1 MSGWQWSGLKDFRSA
16 LCHLA
21 SASGLLAVATEM
33 KENTFNPDL
42 MSNAVVKMQLTSTKA
57 QTMIRITTRIAL
69 MAALFFLAHSAHA
82 ARIAPG
88 ADSPPKLALE
98 PGAPFCD
105 NMVLQRD
112 MAVPVW
118 GWSKPGT
125 QVTVEFAGQKKTA
138 TAGADGKWMV
148 ELDPLKA
155 SFDPAEMVVT
165 ESTGKKVVLK
175 NILVGEVWMA
185 SGQSNMQWKV
195 GKSKCA
201 KLAAELSVETKDK
214 VAPIREF
221 QVTSVTSQ
229 LHPIKKATGSWK
241 DGSYGD
247 YSAIAFAFAHKLYK
261 ELNVPIGILNCSF
274 SQTAIQAWVPREG
287 FATAEDEYS
296 KAIHLQCLQTDPTTP
311 EHKEAWGAFY
321 KSLEEQIAASEAAI
335 KRGEEAKEISAG
347 IPGNLNGNRDASWLF
362 NGRLSPVVPYAIRGA
377 IWNQGYANMG
387 EGLPYYNNLHSLVR
401 GWRIVWNKPEL
412 PVYFHQFYCPGGGP
426 YDGTPSIGGT
436 AEMRLGTWL
445 ARDIPH
451 TGMASQIDIQGAIHY
466 QAKAVP
472 GQRLALHAL
481 KNQYGKKVVADGPMF
496 KSYKVEGDK
505 VIVEFDHATG
515 GLVVG
520 ETGTNATGRG
530 QGVTGFADPKII
542 ENGDDQVKLF
552 YLAGEDRVWHPASMK
567 IDGEKVIVA
576 SPGVKKPRG
585 ISYGT
590 GGIGF
595 APNLC
600 NKALLPMTPF
610 IYFDNEMVTS
620 KTWPDEKLKVAG
632 ETIDPATVGKIYEY
646 RKMPLLSVQFRDNA
660 VFQAGKPV
668 TIWGSVRNYG
678 EWQPGPEE
686 GDCKVHFEFGDI
698 KKTIPVTPDMEE
710 WQVTLP
716 PMQAGPKPYTLKVRF
731 TIDGELVHERVA
743 TGIVF
748 GDVWYVGA
756 PAVQFE
762 VPEVE
767 SSGRIVRMME
777 NQSGREGKD
786 APSRFSVC
794 VSRTPRKM
802 EANGKWSNRY
812 ASYWKDASGP
822 AAALGNSIAARTG
835 RPVGII
841 YMRTKTNVPIK
852 NWIAPG
858 FLKDAPT
865 LMEDYKTVGSKYFDN
880 PYYLANVRR
889 YIAEWRQY
897 WGEHIPVMMETKA
910 VPDGSAWGQYPSPK
924 PQVGDSTAT
933 WTYNVYVHCFT
944 PAALSGIVFL
954 SSESMVAE
962 DQGANFGPEMS
973 ALANCFKARFALGQD
988 GEDIPFV
995 YTVPS
1000 KALAPK
1006 ITQPKAIKG
1015 KSKAVEIN
1023 DWLDTAAIEKVI
1035 DEVVK

>member
-1 MSGWQWSGLKDFRSA
+1 M
-16 LCHLA
+16 
-21 SASGLLAVATEM
+21 T
-33 KENTFNPDL
+33 
-42 MSNAVVKMQLTSTKA
+42 
-57 QTMIRITTRIAL
+57 RITTRIVLA
-69 MAALFFLAHSAHA
+69 AALFFLSHSAHA
-82 ARIAPG
+82 AEIAPG
-88 ADSPPKLALE
+88 ADSPRQLAIEL
-98 PGAPFCD
+98 GAPFCD
-105 NMVLQRD
+105 NAVLQRET
-112 MAVPVW
+112 AVSVW

-125 QVTVEFAGQKKTA
+125 KVSVEFAGQKKIS
-138 TAGADGKWMV
+138 TAGKDGKWVV
-148 ELDPLKA
+148 ELNDLKA

-165 ESTGKKVVLK
+165 ESTGKKVILK

-201 KLAAELSVETKDK
+201 KLAGEFAAETEGK

-241 DGSYGD
+241 DGNYGD
-247 YSAIAFAFAHKLYK
+247 YSAIAFAFAHKLHK

-296 KAIHLQCLQTDPTTP
+296 KAIHQQCLQTDPTTP

-321 KSLEEQIAASEAAI
+321 KSLEDQIAESEAAI
-335 KRGEEAKEISAG
+335 KKGEEAKEISAG
-347 IPGNLNGNRDASWLF
+347 IPGNLRTNRDASWLF

-377 IWNQGYANMG
+377 IWNQGYANAG

-401 GWRIVWNKPEL
+401 GWRIVWDKPEL
-412 PVYFHQFYCPGGGP
+412 PVYFHQFYSAGMRHVGNEVNK
-426 YDGTPSIGGT
+426 PSIGST

-451 TGMASQIDIQGAIHY
+451 AGMASQIDVSGGIHY

-481 KNQYGKKVVADGPMF
+481 KNQYGRKVVADGPMF
-496 KSYKVEGDK
+496 KSYTVKGDK
-505 VIVEFDHATG
+505 VIIEFEHATG
-515 GLVVG
+515 GLVVA
-520 ETGTNATGRG
+520 GTAYHALGREKDATGY
-530 QGVTGFADPKII
+530 ADPKII
-542 ENGDDQVKLF
+542 PNGDDQVKLF
-552 YLAGEDRVWHPASMK
+552 FLAGEDRVWHPANMQ
-567 IDGEKVIVA
+567 IDGDKVIVT
-576 SPGVKKPRG
+576 SPAVKKPRG
-585 ISYGT
+585 FSYAT
-590 GGIGF
+590 GEVGF
-595 APNLC
+595 QPNLY

-620 KTWPDEKLKVAG
+620 KTWPAEKLEIAG

-660 VFQAGKPV
+660 VLQADKPV
-668 TIWGSVRNYG
+668 TIWGSTRNYG

-686 GDCKVHFEFGDI
+686 GDCKVHFAFGDI
-698 KKTIPVTPDMEE
+698 KKTIDVTPEMAE

-716 PMQAGPKPYTLKVRF
+716 PMKAGPKPYTLKVKF

-748 GDVWYVGA
+748 GDVWYVAA
-756 PAVQFE
+756 PALARNVNWRM
-762 VPEVE
+762 PEVKP
-767 SSGRIVRMME
+767 SGQIVRMIE
-777 NQSGREGKD
+777 NQSMREGKD

-794 VSRTPRKM
+794 VSRTPRVM
-802 EANGKWSNRY
+802 EKNGKWSNRF
-812 ASYWKDASGP
+812 ASYWKDASGV
-822 AAALGNSIAARTG
+822 AAALGHGIAAKTN
-835 RPVGII
+835 RPVGVIF
-841 YMRTKTNVPIK
+841 MQSKTNAPIK

-858 FLKDAPT
+858 FLKDAPS

-889 YIAEWRQY
+889 YIAEWKAY
-897 WGEHIPVMMETKA
+897 WGEHIPAMMETKA
-910 VPDGSAWGQYPSPK
+910 VPDGSSWGQYPSPK

-933 WTYNVYVHCFT
+933 WTYNVYVHCLT

-954 SSESMVAE
+954 SSESMVAD
-962 DQGANFGPEMS
+962 DQGANFGPEIS
-973 ALANCFKARFALGQD
+973 ALANCFKAKFG
-988 GEDIPFV
+988 GEDPHFF
-995 YTVPS
+995 YTIPS
-1000 KALAPK
+1000 KGLAPK
-1006 ITQPKAIKG
+1006 ITRPTAIKG
-1015 KSKAVEIN
+1015 KSTGIELGDWSEIS
-1023 DWLDTAAIEKVI
+1023 KVI
-1035 DEVVK
+1035 ETAVSKN